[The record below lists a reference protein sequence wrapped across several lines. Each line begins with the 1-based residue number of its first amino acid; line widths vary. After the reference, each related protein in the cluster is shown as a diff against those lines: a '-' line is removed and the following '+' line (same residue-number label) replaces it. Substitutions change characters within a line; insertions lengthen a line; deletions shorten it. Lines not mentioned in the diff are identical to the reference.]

1 MIDVGPEG
9 ARVSSVPADPR
20 RRPGVQSVEVGA
32 SLLRAL
38 ADADGPQSLSALAR
52 AAGMTTAK
60 AHRYLVS
67 YVQAG
72 LAVQSERSGAYD
84 LGPLAV
90 RVGLAALERFD
101 VVRAAGE
108 RLGELRD
115 AVGQTVTISV
125 WTDAGP
131 TVARIEL
138 SRQPVTL
145 AVRMGTTYPLLT
157 TATGHIFLAFAPD
170 VIPQERI
177 AEELAAVRSTGI
189 SGVPVD
195 QAGVAALRAEV
206 RARGLARVDQTF
218 LVGVSAMAG
227 PLFHQ
232 DGRLAAAVTVVGR
245 PGVLDL
251 TWDGP
256 TAQAIRRFT
265 AQSSASQDV
274 FRNP

>member
-1 MIDVGPEG
+1 VGPEG
-9 ARVSSVPADPR
+9 ARVPSESSLPVTPR

-38 ADADGPQSLSALAR
+38 ADADGPRSLSALAR
-52 AAGMTTAK
+52 AAGMSSAK

-72 LAVQSERSGAYD
+72 IVVQSERNGAYD

-90 RVGLAALERFD
+90 RLGLAALERFD
-101 VVRAAGE
+101 VVRVAGE

-115 AVGQTVTISV
+115 AVDATTSLSM

-138 SRQPVTL
+138 SRHPVTL
-145 AVRMGTTYPLLT
+145 AVRIGTAYPLLT
-157 TATGHIFLAFAPD
+157 TATGHIYLAFGERA
-170 VIPQERI
+170 VIRDRI
-177 AEELAAVRSTGI
+177 AHELVAARSAAVP
-189 SGVPVD
+189 GVPED
-195 QAGVAALRAEV
+195 ETGVERLREEV
-206 RARGLARVDQTF
+206 RERRLARVEQTF

-232 DGRLAAAVTVVGR
+232 DGRLAAAVTIVGR

-251 TWDGP
+251 GWDGR
-256 TAQAIRRFT
+256 TARAIEAFT
-265 AQSSASQDV
+265 AACSATTAP
-274 FRNP
+274 R